1 MHFYI
6 KLAFFFSPS
15 NQYLVPTKRV
25 KKKSGTHIIARFS
38 DNYDSTILKFLKY
51 LTKLLCTNSIVL
63 FCLLVA
69 ILH

>member
-6 KLAFFFSPS
+6 KLAFFLALLT
-15 NQYLVPTKRV
+15 NTKRV
-25 KKKSGTHIIARFS
+25 KKKSGTRIIARFS
-38 DNYDSTILKFLKY
+38 DNSDSTILKFLKF
-51 LTKLLCTNSIVL
+51 LTTLLCTNSIVL